1 MKPQPRRKFLQHT
14 ALFAGATAL
23 TGPFIRSIRAGEPGP
38 NEKIRVGL
46 IGSGTMGRGD
56 LECFLDFPDVECVV
70 IADLDEGM
78 TAQGLEVCEKK
89 GRKRPETTK
98 DFRRVLERKDVDA
111 VLIATPDHWHAL
123 PTVQACQAGKDIY
136 VEKPL
141 AKTID
146 EGRAMVTAA
155 QKHDRIVQMGS
166 QWTSCQHMLDAA
178 AFVKSG
184 KLGKVRLA
192 RGWANLDWM
201 PKCAKQPDSTPPEN
215 IDYDFWL
222 GPAPKRPFN
231 RNRFHFNFRWYWDY
245 AGGLMT
251 DWGVHLLNMIFMG
264 LPLEAPKTVTS
275 AGTPH
280 LLGDDWETPGTQ
292 TTVYEFPSFNLIWE
306 HLAGLNTTINNHP
319 WGIAW
324 YGSEGIIMMNDAGWE
339 VIPERR
345 QANLDPEKQKGSGNP
360 RPAHIRNFLDC
371 VKSRQQPVLNL
382 ELGHHLSNLAHLG
395 NIAYRTGGKIHWDAE
410 KEVIIGDSRADKL
423 VGAGYRT
430 PWKLDYLRRS

>member
-1 MKPQPRRKFLQHT
+1 MKTLSRRNFLQQT
-14 ALFAGATAL
+14 TLLAGAAAL
-23 TGPFIRSIRAGEPGP
+23 SGPFIRSVRAGEPGP
-38 NEKIRVGL
+38 NDKIRVGL
-46 IGSGTMGRGD
+46 IGSGNMGRGD
-56 LECFLDFPDVECVV
+56 LECFLDFPDVECVM

-89 GRKRPETTK
+89 GRKRPDTTK
-98 DFRRVLERKDVDA
+98 DFRRMLERKDVDA
-111 VLIATPDHWHAL
+111 VLIATPDHWHAV
-123 PTVQACQAGKDIY
+123 PTVMACQAGKDIY

-146 EGRAMVTAA
+146 EGRAMLTAA
-155 QKHDRIVQMGS
+155 QKHIRIVQMGS
-166 QWTSCQHMLDAA
+166 QWTSCQHMLEAA
-178 AFVKSG
+178 ACVKSG

-215 IDYDFWL
+215 VDYDFWL

-264 LPLEAPKTVTS
+264 LPLESPQSVTS
-275 AGTPH
+275 TGTSH

-292 TTVYEFPSFNLIWE
+292 ATIYEFPTFNVIWE
-306 HLAGLNTTINNHP
+306 HLAGMSTTINNHP

-345 QANLDPEKQKGSGNP
+345 HANLDPEKHKGSGNP

-371 VKSRQQPVLNL
+371 VKTRRQPVLNL

-395 NIAYRTGGKIHWDAE
+395 NIAYRVGGKIAWNAATE
-410 KEVIIGDSRADKL
+410 SISGNPEADKL
-423 VGAGYRT
+423 VGTSYRS
-430 PWKLDYLRRS
+430 PWKLDYARRG